1 MEEIAEVTQLVLQE
15 TQIVDFPVPQIMEE
29 IVERE
34 QITPQE
40 RVQSRTVRS
49 WTCPL
54 PRFRSGGDP
63 VDSTG
68 ARFRGHP

>member
-1 MEEIAEVTQLVLQE
+1 MEEIAEVTQLVFQE
-15 TQIVDFPVPQIMEE
+15 TQIVDFPAPQIMEE

-54 PRFRSGGDP
+54 SRFR
-63 VDSTG
+63 
-68 ARFRGHP
+68 RRLRQ